1 MKLICTLTLL
11 FLSSEL
17 LAYDGRFKH
26 LPDLKKR
33 EKVSSQKSLHRKDV
47 IEKPSNRSVQAN
59 TTTDMEVL
67 APPLSLLVEKHVNAS
82 TIPEKRSHFLLRNR
96 YNEEDIK
103 LKNETE
109 PIELPAKEDIQ
120 KSVIEAKSISHTN
133 TSTMIGDKKGVDSAV
148 KRDSNKKG
156 MSAIVVIGN
165 RTHRVSGPVVKQLL
179 SELQRQN
186 TDEENKKISNRGG
199 KEIGQAGDSNG
210 SLKRLHAANEVAEI
224 NKLLGKPLT
233 DDRALGLIKNLLL
246 DKVHSHLAKTMDLN
260 DIKDVAELADQ
271 QSPASV
277 SSDSSATAGPVKAPS
292 QENVCRDLDPKE
304 KCLYLKEMG
313 LCSEASSNP
322 HIRRRCQETCQLCEQ
337 CHCADSQG
345 ICSPCQTLPLPV
357 APPPSVVV
365 AVPPPPPAQ
374 IAIVAPPPALP
385 LQPAPFAV
393 VPTHPPSLCPVP
405 CPVPCPTYCSQPQPS
420 VVTPVCLPGC
430 GTANMS
436 PCEEPCVPFR
446 SHMTTSL
453 PVIRRTT
460 PRYAMGICCG
470 DNTPLP
476 YPRVNNP
483 YLTAPFP
490 ASATDCEVELI
501 RRPITCRPLLRTTGP
516 PELIINIANTMPMFH
531 FTTFAPLLANTAR
544 MPLLASAPLGSAPFY
559 PGVQAPTINKCVQPM
574 DIGIAMDTSAA
585 TVANWPYYQQ
595 FCRNLV
601 DKFQMGNI
609 ARIGLITFD
618 TIAKVPVNLDTYR
631 EPTALK
637 LHCNRL
643 VPDPYGRRRTD
654 AALDIARERLF
665 ATARPGVP
673 KMLFLLEHGRING
686 GDPSINWNQQLIEPS
701 QRLKQM
707 GVNVF
712 AVGATPIA
720 GVDELKTITSTIDD
734 QSHVLPLQGYWQLP
748 GVVPQIAAKACR
760 LAASNSQAYTRDLG
774 FTNGQ
779 PRDQINSD
787 KKNEEARRKVSQ
799 LGPYGC
805 SVNYVKIGC
814 YNDDQNNPRPLPEP
828 LLNDRSEKYPGFS
841 GKTIDWAHWNHY
853 MPEFVCR
860 CAEKAK
866 ANGYKIFGVQFF
878 ASCWSGPSAQ
888 ETYMGDGEGESDMC
902 ITTDYKK
909 CGATDQ
915 VCVGKQETNFVYS
928 LETEAK
934 RDSIPKWHT

>member
-17 LAYDGRFKH
+17 LAFDGRFKH

-82 TIPEKRSHFLLRNR
+82 TIPEKRSHFLLRNH
-96 YNEEDIK
+96 YNAEDIK

-109 PIELPAKEDIQ
+109 PVELPAKEDIQ

-260 DIKDVAELADQ
+260 DIKDVAELAEQ

-277 SSDSSATAGPVKAPS
+277 SSDSSATAGPVKA
-292 QENVCRDLDPKE
+292 
-304 KCLYLKEMG
+304 
-313 LCSEASSNP
+313 
-322 HIRRRCQETCQLCEQ
+322 
-337 CHCADSQG
+337 
-345 ICSPCQTLPLPV
+345 V
-357 APPPSVVV
+357 APPPPSVVV

-787 KKNEEARRKVSQ
+787 KKSEEARRKVSQ

-805 SVNYVKIGC
+805 SVNYIKIGC

-934 RDSIPKWHT
+934 RDSIPKSHT

>member
-277 SSDSSATAGPVKAPS
+277 SSDSSATAGPVKA
-292 QENVCRDLDPKE
+292 
-304 KCLYLKEMG
+304 
-313 LCSEASSNP
+313 
-322 HIRRRCQETCQLCEQ
+322 
-337 CHCADSQG
+337 
-345 ICSPCQTLPLPV
+345 V